1 MEEEEKRSESRRS
14 GSPKDRIKSQEPG
27 AKTKGVKA
35 ERLKAKGKKT
45 TQFNPGENYSAS
57 PMDGPKSE
65 IINSAPDSYR
75 DEHPTSEIKLPTANS
90 QLPTEPMEVH
100 HHPEVEKKGIK
111 EYLLEGLMIF
121 VAVMMGFFAESLR
134 EHINEQH
141 QADDYAVNLYND
153 LKADSAELKEYRV
166 YFKFANAN
174 VDTLM
179 DLLSK
184 NEVRQIPS
192 GKLYYFGLFGGA
204 YHVFTPHDA
213 TLITLKSSGAL
224 RFFGDK
230 TISRKLAVYDELCQ
244 NMKVAEEKD
253 NGIYVETRK
262 ARAKIFD
269 FRYNEIAND
278 LYHTVL
284 KIRAYSDSGST
295 PKRYTW
301 ASIDSFKKS
310 NPPLLS
316 HDEALFNEYIEMV
329 RSRFL
334 NVKVAAS
341 DTLSHHCKELLGL
354 LRKKYSV
361 TDE

>member
-1 MEEEEKRSESRRS
+1 
-14 GSPKDRIKSQEPG
+14 
-27 AKTKGVKA
+27 
-35 ERLKAKGKKT
+35 
-45 TQFNPGENYSAS
+45 
-57 PMDGPKSE
+57 
-65 IINSAPDSYR
+65 
-75 DEHPTSEIKLPTANS
+75 
-90 QLPTEPMEVH
+90 MEVH
-100 HHPEVEKKGIK
+100 HHPEVEKKGLK

-121 VAVMMGFFAESLR
+121 LAVMMGFFAESLR

-141 QADDYAVNLYND
+141 QTDDYAVNLYND
-153 LKADSAELKEYRV
+153 LKADSAELKEYHI

-184 NEVRQIPS
+184 NELRQIPS

-204 YHVFTPHDA
+204 YRVFTPHDA
-213 TLITLKSSGAL
+213 TMITLKSSGAL

-269 FRYNEIAND
+269 FRYNETAND

-284 KIRAYSDSGST
+284 KIST
-295 PKRYTW
+295 YGNTGRPPHNYTW
-301 ASIDSFKKS
+301 ASVDSFKKT
-310 NPPLLS
+310 NPPLLTY
-316 HDEALFNEYIEMV
+316 DKAGFNEYVEMV

-334 NVKVAAS
+334 NIKAAS
-341 DTLSHHCKELLGL
+341 ADTLYHHAKELLGL
-354 LRKKYSV
+354 LRKKYDVSA
-361 TDE
+361 E